1 MNNYRVL
8 LVGGAGTLGSDILAS
23 NLPNLPNFIFFVVDD
38 FKEATLTEIEVAI
51 HCDYKNANA
60 ADYVSVQE
68 VFLRFKPN
76 VVIYLATTVSNDQNR
91 ALESNVLGL
100 KNVITEATANDFPH
114 VIYIQSF
121 LTRET
126 NQPITEK
133 TPKAAHDSYSTWKLA
148 GEFLLSSYQGKKTTI
163 ILSSVIS
170 PLISVGAI
178 PAFAKKILAN
188 DSITT
193 TKTSRDYLD
202 PKSFIDALEIIM
214 IDDLDISEI
223 VIGSGIEISTE
234 EILSRV
240 SLGLGVG
247 SDKLKFALIDPKPS
261 DPKVVTLDSSLFRE
275 LTDWKPGLDL
285 EKQINKIIDNLKLK
299 KEFSVRLHH

>member
-23 NLPNLPNFIFFVVDD
+23 NLSNFTFFVVDD
-38 FKEATLTEIEVAI
+38 FKESTLTEIEVAKY
-51 HCDYKNANA
+51 CNYKKANA
-60 ADYVSVQE
+60 ADYMAVQE
-68 VFLRFKPN
+68 VFLKFKPN

-100 KNVITEATANDFPH
+100 KNVITESTINNFPQ

-148 GEFLLSSYQGKKTTI
+148 GELLLSSYQGKRTTI

-188 DSITT
+188 DPITI
-193 TKTSRDYLD
+193 TKTSRDHLD
-202 PKSFIDALEIIM
+202 PQSFIDALEII
-214 IDDLDISEI
+214 IISDLDISEI
-223 VIGSGIEISTE
+223 VIGSGIEITTE
-234 EILSRV
+234 EILHQV

-247 SDKLKFALIDPKPS
+247 SDKLNFAVIDPKPS
-261 DPKVVTLDSSLFRE
+261 DPKRVTLDSSLFQE
-275 LTDWKPGLDL
+275 LTNWKPGLAL
-285 EKQINKIIDNLKLK
+285 EKQINKIIDNLKFK

>member
-8 LVGGAGTLGSDILAS
+8 LVGGAGALGSDILAS
-23 NLPNLPNFIFFVVDD
+23 NLTNFTFFVVDD
-38 FKEATLTEIEVAI
+38 FKESTLTEVEVAKY
-51 HCDYKNANA
+51 CDYKNANA
-60 ADYVSVQE
+60 ADYVAVQE
-68 VFLRFKPN
+68 VFLKFKPN
-76 VVIYLATTVSNDQNR
+76 VIIYLATTVSKDENR

-100 KNVITEATANDFPH
+100 KNVIIESTTNNFPH
-114 VIYIQSF
+114 VIYIQTY

-133 TPKAAHDSYSTWKLA
+133 SSKVAHDSYSTWKLA
-148 GEFLLSSYQGKKTTI
+148 GEILLSSYQGKKTTI

-188 DSITT
+188 DPITI

-202 PKSFIDALEIIM
+202 PQSFIGALEIVM
-214 IDDLDISEI
+214 TDELNISEI
-223 VIGSGIEISTE
+223 VIGSGMEITTE
-234 EILSRV
+234 EILSQV
-240 SLGLGVG
+240 SLGLGI
-247 SDKLKFALIDPKPS
+247 SSNKLKFALTDPKPS
-261 DPKVVTLDSSLFRE
+261 DPKRVILDSSLFQE
-275 LTDWKPGLDL
+275 LTDWKPSLVL
-285 EKQINKIIDNLKLK
+285 EKQISKVVDNLKLN

>member
-1 MNNYRVL
+1 MNKHRVL

-23 NLPNLPNFIFFVVDD
+23 NLPNFTFFVVDD
-38 FKEATLTEIEVAI
+38 FKESTLTEIEVEKY
-51 HCDYKNANA
+51 CDYKHANV
-60 ADYVSVQE
+60 ADYAAVQD
-68 VFLRFKPN
+68 VFLKFKPT
-76 VVIYLATTVSNDQNR
+76 VVIYLATTVSNDENR

-100 KNVITEATANDFPH
+100 KNVITESTTNNFPH

-133 TPKAAHDSYSTWKLA
+133 SSKVAHDSYSTWKLA
-148 GEFLLSSYQGKKTTI
+148 GEILLSSYQGKKTTI

-170 PLISVGAI
+170 PLISVGVI

-188 DSITT
+188 DPITI

-202 PKSFIDALEIIM
+202 PQSFIDALEIVM
-214 IDDLDISEI
+214 IDDLNISEI
-223 VIGSGIEISTE
+223 VIGSGIEITTE
-234 EILSRV
+234 EILSQV
-240 SLGLGVG
+240 SLGLGIG
-247 SDKLKFALIDPKPS
+247 SDKLKFAVIDPKPG
-261 DPKVVTLDSSLFRE
+261 DPKKVTLDSTLFKE
-275 LTDWKPGLDL
+275 LTGWKPSLAL
-285 EKQINKIIDNLKLK
+285 EKQISKIIDNLKLK

>member
-1 MNNYRVL
+1 MNKHRVL

-23 NLPNLPNFIFFVVDD
+23 NLPNFTFFVVDD
-38 FKEATLTEIEVAI
+38 FKEATLTEIEVAKY
-51 HCDYKNANA
+51 CDYKNANA

-76 VVIYLATTVSNDQNR
+76 VVIYLATTVSNDQYR

-100 KNVITEATANDFPH
+100 KNVITEAAVNDFPH
-114 VIYIQSF
+114 IIYIQSF

-133 TPKAAHDSYSTWKLA
+133 SSKVAHDSYSTWKLA
-148 GEFLLSSYQGKKTTI
+148 GEILLSSYQGKKTTI

-170 PLISVGAI
+170 SFISVGAI

-188 DSITT
+188 EPITI

-202 PKSFIDALEIIM
+202 PQSFIDTLEIVM
-214 IDDLDISEI
+214 KGDLDISEI
-223 VIGSGIEISTE
+223 VIGSGIEITTE
-234 EILSRV
+234 EILSQV
-240 SLGLGVG
+240 SLGLGID
-247 SDKLKFALIDPKPS
+247 SDKIKFTVTDPKPS
-261 DPKVVTLDSSLFRE
+261 DPRRVILDSSLFQD

-285 EKQINKIIDNLKLK
+285 EKQISKIIDNLKLR